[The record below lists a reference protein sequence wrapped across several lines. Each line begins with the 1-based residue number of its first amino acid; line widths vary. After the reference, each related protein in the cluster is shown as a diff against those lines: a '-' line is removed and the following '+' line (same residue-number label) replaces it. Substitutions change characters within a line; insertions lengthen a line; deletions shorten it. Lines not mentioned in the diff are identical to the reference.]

1 MKPSRSSYGTSVAS
15 TLVGLAVLLVSAS
28 AQADGG
34 GTDGSLEEGGGGPP
48 RSAFNIGFDA
58 EGAVPLMDRHY
69 QSGNDITGGGGFKVR
84 LGNQFRF
91 PGVRFTPEIGYGYDH
106 LFATNDAN
114 TSYAWDMHR
123 VFAGARFGF
132 GRFLVP
138 TVYAHLGYG
147 WRDSGDPTV
156 AAANGLALD
165 VGFALDVHVIPHVGL
180 GAHIEY
186 ASIDAQPYTPEWLAM
201 GLHIDIAF

>member
-1 MKPSRSSYGTSVAS
+1 
-15 TLVGLAVLLVSAS
+15 
-28 AQADGG
+28 
-34 GTDGSLEEGGGGPP
+34 LEEGGGGPP